1 MHYRYEIRYRRNV
14 RIGWL
19 DYTNEQHTELAK
31 DRNELKVL
39 VACINEDASI
49 PSAFFIDKSNGSVV
63 HFKEAGEALPVSSTN
78 LK

>member
-1 MHYRYEIRYRRNV
+1 MQHRYEIRYRRNV
-14 RIGWL
+14 RVGWL
-19 DYTNEQHTELAK
+19 DYTNDQHIELAK

-49 PSAFFIDKSNGSVV
+49 SSAFFTDNANGSVV